1 MIQIKHIII
10 SLILTFSIINL
21 ANASLIDD
29 TKNEILKTIS
39 ANDSKSIITRAD
51 SFNFFSEHYLN
62 DLPKSYKYI
71 NLNFKDVKQWTEIY
85 ESLQKLV
92 YIDVIWNKSV
102 YIHSKKSISSYN
114 FYFLSEKIL
123 WTKIIDT
130 NEINKL
136 KNSYANLI
144 DLYVI
149 KQLIENQKNTENQS
163 NTASPVESNQK
174 AIFDDVYNTLRN
186 DHYNKE
192 NISVTDMMYWAI
204 EWLATGTKDKF
215 TTYFPPLEKKK
226 FSETLSW
233 EYEGIWAYVDMIKPG
248 ELKIIS
254 PLSGSPAEKA
264 WLKAQD
270 SVIKIDNFEI
280 TKDTSLDEAVAKI
293 KWPAGTDVT
302 LTIKR
307 WVDTLTIKVT
317 RAKVILKDVEWKSL
331 SDDTYYM
338 NIRIFWDHLIS
349 DFKTSLSELKTK
361 TNTKKLIIDLRNNPG
376 WYLDWVSD
384 LLSYFIEVWNPV
396 AVVKYKNFS
405 QSYNSK
411 WYTDYD
417 FSKLKIVILINGW
430 TASASEI
437 MAWTLKDYY
446 PNITL
451 IWEKTYGK
459 GSVQTIKTYFDWS
472 SLKYTIAHWFTWKN
486 EIWINWTWIKP
497 DIELILD
504 TEKLK
509 NWVDNQL
516 EAAKN
521 L

>member
-1 MIQIKHIII
+1 MKQLKYIILSLII
-10 SLILTFSIINL
+10 SFSILNL
-21 ANASLIDD
+21 ANASQIDD
-29 TKNEILKTIS
+29 LKSRISTITDETDTKTNL
-39 ANDSKSIITRAD
+39 TRAD
-51 SFNFFSEHYLN
+51 AFNFLSEYYLS

-71 NLNFKDVKQWTEIY
+71 NLNFKDVKKWTEIY

-102 YIHSKKSISSYN
+102 YINSKKSISSYN
-114 FYFLSEKIL
+114 FYFLSEKVL
-123 WTKIIDT
+123 WEKIIDI
-130 NEINKL
+130 NEVNKL
-136 KNSYANLI
+136 KTSYANLI

-149 KQLIENQKNTENQS
+149 KQLIENKKNTVIIPQ
-163 NTASPVESNQK
+163 VESNQK
-174 AIFDDVYNTLRN
+174 DIFDDVYNTLKN

-192 NISVTDMMYWAI
+192 TISVTDMMYWAI

-226 FSETLSW
+226 FSETLAW
-233 EYEGIWAYVDMIKPG
+233 EYEWIWAYVDMIKPG
-248 ELKIIS
+248 EFKIIS

-270 SVIKIDNFEI
+270 TVIKIDDFEI

-293 KWPAGTDVT
+293 KWPAGTEVS

-307 WVDTLTIKVT
+307 WGETLIIKVT

-349 DFKTSLSELKTK
+349 DFKTSLDELKTK

-384 LLSYFIEVWNPV
+384 LLSYFIEDWKPV
-396 AVVKYKNFS
+396 SVVKYKDFS
-405 QSYNSK
+405 QSYTSK

-417 FSKLKIVILINGW
+417 FSKLKIVILVNGW
-430 TASASEI
+430 SASASEI

-446 PNITL
+446 PNITI

-504 TEKLK
+504 ADKLK
-509 NWVDNQL
+509 NWIDNQL